1 MTAASSTST
10 ESAVVPAGAVAR
22 GTARL
27 PGSKSVTHRAFVLA
41 LLARRELRIDRPLIS
56 DDTELALAA
65 IARLGCTVERRP
77 EAVVIRPA
85 EEPASGATLDC
96 GNAGTLLRF
105 LTAATATIPGRWK
118 LDGVP
123 RLRERPVGPLAEAL
137 AELGVA
143 IDWEGRTGFVPLVV
157 HGGELPGGRVALDA
171 GESSQYLSALLLAG
185 QRAGGPI
192 TIEAPRLASAPYA
205 ELTAK
210 MIRRLGGT
218 VERPSERLWRTRPS
232 ELEGGQI
239 EVEPDLSAAAYPAA
253 AAALT
258 GGDVLLA
265 GVSLSS
271 LQGDRRFLEV
281 LAAMGATV
289 VEEVDGVRVRGG
301 ELAAIEGDLSDI
313 PDQVPTLAALAPFAR
328 GTTRITNVAHL
339 RIKESDRLAAMT
351 AELRRVGAEVEEL
364 PDGLVIPGV
373 WAAAEPPSVPV
384 PVDPHGDHRIAMAM
398 ALVGLRRPNVAIRSP
413 RVVAK
418 SWPGF
423 WETLGSLL
431 TPPSGGAPPR

>member
-1 MTAASSTST
+1 MTATSSTST
-10 ESAVVPAGAVAR
+10 ESAVVPAGAVVR
-22 GTARL
+22 GIAQL

-41 LLARRELRIDRPLIS
+41 LLARRETLVERPLIA
-56 DDTELALAA
+56 DDTELTLAA
-65 IARLGCTVERRP
+65 LVRLGCAVERRDD
-77 EAVVIRPA
+77 AVVIRPGELRA
-85 EEPASGATLDC
+85 DGGTIDC

-105 LTAATATIPGRWK
+105 LVAITATIPGRWR
-118 LDGVP
+118 LDGVA
-123 RLRERPVGPLAEAL
+123 RLRERPIGPLAAAL
-137 AELGVA
+137 EGLGVELE
-143 IDWEGRTGFVPLVV
+143 WEGRNGYAPVVV

-185 QRAGGPI
+185 QRASGPI

-210 MIRRLGGT
+210 MLRRLGGV

-232 ELEGGQI
+232 ELAGGHL

-271 LQGDRRFLEV
+271 LQGDRRFLE
-281 LAAMGATV
+281 LLGAMGASV

-301 ELAAIEGDLSDI
+301 ELVAIEGDLSDI
-313 PDQVPTLAALAPFAR
+313 PDQVPTLAALAPFAQ

-339 RIKESDRLAAMT
+339 RLKESDRLAAMA
-351 AELRRVGAEVEEL
+351 AELRRAGAEVEEL
-364 PDGLVIPGV
+364 SDGLVIPGV
-373 WAAAEPPSVPV
+373 WAAADPPSTPV
-384 PVDPHGDHRIAMAM
+384 PIDPHGDHRIAMSM
-398 ALVGLRRPNVAIRSP
+398 AVLGLRRPNTAIRSP

-423 WETLGSLL
+423 WETLGGLL
-431 TPPSGGAPPR
+431 SPPTGGVAPG